1 MYAWKT
7 MLAAVKCSLALALF
21 ALSLPAHAVL
31 ACYIESLGTNIE
43 WTVGNQFH
51 GAWSNPLYCWANGA
65 ELIYIQQHFSGVRM
79 HVGSNAAGQQLVVWM
94 GDDAD
99 FIVNNL

>member
-7 MLAAVKCSLALALF
+7 MFAAVKCSLALALF

-31 ACYIESLGTNIE
+31 SCYIESLGTNIE
-43 WTVGNQFH
+43 WTVGNQFD
-51 GAWSNPLYCWANGA
+51 GAWTSPLYCWATGP
-65 ELIYIQQHFSGVRM
+65 ELTYIQQHFTGLRM
-79 HVGSNAAGQQLVVWM
+79 HVGTKTNGQELVTWM

>member
-7 MLAAVKCSLALALF
+7 MFAAAKCSLALALF
-21 ALSLPAHAVL
+21 ALSLPAHAIL

-43 WTVGNQFH
+43 WIVGNKFN
-51 GAWSNPLYCWANGA
+51 GAWSSPLYCYANGA
-65 ELIYIQQHFSGVRM
+65 ELTYIQQHFTGLRM
-79 HVGSNAAGQQLVVWM
+79 HVGPNVGGQQIVAWM